1 MRKEE
6 LQIKTAILIKIY
18 CKNDKIMIKSR
29 KEVPHMKKSKIGLRI
44 VSMALTLSLVL
55 TAVPLESV
63 SAKET
68 EHEQLT
74 DSSELWIPEHE
85 PPLPNTE
92 GDLPWEELATAVLP
106 DADKSE
112 VISDD
117 LIAERDHVNRLWKQ
131 EEDLNTIIFQNRDG
145 TKTMYWFDQPVKY
158 VDENGEVKDKKNE
171 LTEQ

>member
-1 MRKEE
+1 
-6 LQIKTAILIKIY
+6 
-18 CKNDKIMIKSR
+18 
-29 KEVPHMKKSKIGLRI
+29 MKKSKIGLRI

-63 SAKET
+63 SAKEA

-74 DSSELWIPEHE
+74 DSSELWTPEQE
-85 PPLPNTE
+85 SPLPNTE
-92 GDLPWEELATAVLP
+92 GDLPWEELKTAVLP
-106 DADKSE
+106 DADKPE
-112 VISDD
+112 VIGDD
-117 LIAERDHVNRLWKQ
+117 LIAERDHVNRLWEQ

-171 LTEQ
+171 LTEQGNDYTNTENDINSY